1 MSTEA
6 QRAPV
11 PPRPT
16 TPPHPA
22 GPPDESGHMTEPS
35 APALPTASPARVTPG
50 PNPAQHPV
58 PLQSQSRPQST
69 VPEQRPVETTT
80 RLRPVSPVA
89 APGPA
94 PAPVPP
100 RPEAPPAVTRRRPVG
115 AVDLTPRPGAI
126 PPPPHPGGHVPYPH
140 GHRPSPGPETPAE
153 TTTRLRPVPARHPAR
168 TAAAAACVVLGLG
181 LIGGAVTGT
190 YLTSESSADPGAR
203 DPYVTGRTAWRDIPV
218 DTLFPR
224 TLKGEGA
231 GPGGADRVWTRIGV
245 APDSGCTSGLD
256 PLLLKTLR
264 PVGCER
270 LLRATYA
277 DATSSSVTTVGMVF
291 TEGGADAMR
300 ALSTRFTDQHLD
312 TRTDLMPRTYA
323 VKGTAAA
330 GFGNGQRA
338 TWTVHVLTEVPVVV
352 FAVSGFA
359 DGRTVTDPQPVADAL
374 AADST
379 TAVAQAG
386 LGHEAKGI
394 ADRIE
399 RGMRRTVTDLSEK
412 PQ

>member
-1 MSTEA
+1 M
-6 QRAPV
+6 
-11 PPRPT
+11 
-16 TPPHPA
+16 
-22 GPPDESGHMTEPS
+22 
-35 APALPTASPARVTPG
+35 
-50 PNPAQHPV
+50 
-58 PLQSQSRPQST
+58 
-69 VPEQRPVETTT
+69 
-80 RLRPVSPVA
+80 
-89 APGPA
+89 
-94 PAPVPP
+94 
-100 RPEAPPAVTRRRPVG
+100 
-115 AVDLTPRPGAI
+115 DLTPRPGAI
-126 PPPPHPGGHVPYPH
+126 PPPPYPGGHLPYPA
-140 GHRPSPGPETPAE
+140 PETPAE
-153 TTTRLRPVPARHPAR
+153 TTSRLRPVPARHPAR
-168 TAAAAACVVLGLG
+168 AAAAAACVVLGLG
-181 LIGGAVTGT
+181 LIGGAVAGA
-190 YLTSESSADPGAR
+190 YLTSESPADPGAR
-203 DPYVTGRTAWRDIPV
+203 DSYVTGRTAWRDIPV

-256 PLLLKTLR
+256 PLLLKALR

-291 TEGGADAMR
+291 TEGGTDEMR

-312 TRTDLMPRTYA
+312 IRTDLMPRTYA

-330 GFGNGQRA
+330 GFGDGQRA

-359 DGRTVTDPQPVADAL
+359 DGRTVTHPQPVAKTL

-379 TAVAQAG
+379 AAAAQAG

-399 RGMRRTVTDLSEK
+399 RGLRRTVTDLSEK
-412 PQ
+412 PR